1 MSSSL
6 KEVRTSCGHQE
17 KHIEGPA
24 SRGIRKWSV
33 LCVGDSREAT
43 WTRGVT
49 WGGATGRCHQKSQ
62 RPLNMGENVLW
73 ENEGSSSTRFYT

>member
-1 MSSSL
+1 MDIKRSTL
-6 KEVRTSCGHQE
+6 RDLQA
-17 KHIEGPA
+17 EG
-24 SRGIRKWSV
+24 SVSGSV

-62 RPLNMGENVLW
+62 RPLNVGENVLW